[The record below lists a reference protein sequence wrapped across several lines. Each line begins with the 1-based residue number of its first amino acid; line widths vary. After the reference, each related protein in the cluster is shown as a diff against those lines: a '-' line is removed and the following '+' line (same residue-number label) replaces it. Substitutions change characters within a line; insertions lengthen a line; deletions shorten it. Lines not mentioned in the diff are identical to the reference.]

1 MNQNSVDNVYNL
13 GLTLFRD
20 CITRNGQI
28 RQHLQSTLLQMV
40 KNERRGELIDRL
52 AVRNACQM
60 LIQLGIEA
68 GPEGRRVYEEDFEIP
83 FLNQSAEFYRVCDL
97 AASPTT

>member
-1 MNQNSVDNVYNL
+1 M

-20 CITRNGQI
+20 CIIRNGQI
-28 RQHLQSTLLQMV
+28 RQHLQSTLLLMV

-68 GPEGRRVYEEDFEIP
+68 GPDGRRVYEEDFEIP
-83 FLNQSAEFYRVCDL
+83 FLNQSAEFYRVRDL
-97 AASPTT
+97 ASSPFSI